1 MDSYLQNVWAVA
13 VPVSHVFRI
22 GDDLTGGPVAV
33 MTSMTLGIDVACRA
47 EHQATLAVA
56 GMPLWRGRK
65 FFTRPAELERLWGDL
80 DLSDP
85 AELTVV
91 LEPTRNA
98 WIVLAQWFRRRGAR
112 VVMVP
117 TTQSADLRAYYS
129 KHAKND
135 RLDSEIL
142 AKLPLLHPEG
152 LREFTGDGSADPL
165 RRLTKQRSTM
175 VKRRTAVYSRLDA
188 LIELLG
194 PAWYDVLGSDYGKAA
209 LAFLA
214 RYADPHAV
222 LRLGQARLARFLQA
236 RSRGQYG
243 EAPARALII
252 AAKETLALWGSDGMD
267 FAELG
272 ADIAAEAEQ
281 AIFLNAQ
288 IKELDER
295 IANLYAEADPESII
309 ASAPG
314 VGPVTSAVIAG
325 RIGDPHRFTSLA
337 AIRAYSGLVPK
348 VNQSGLG
355 ETKPGLTKAG
365 DPLLREMLFM
375 AADHARLVDPQ
386 LAAKYVRLMSGDRHR
401 DSAVCHLAADLL
413 TRIATCWRTETPYA
427 LRDVDGR
434 QITEAEGRQIV
445 KTKYRVDQKQR
456 VAAAGRRMKQ
466 RRREAADREPQKSQ
480 SAPTSRPATTTIPAP
495 AMA

>member
-1 MDSYLQNVWAVA
+1 
-13 VPVSHVFRI
+13 
-22 GDDLTGGPVAV
+22 
-33 MTSMTLGIDVACRA
+33 MTSMTLGVDVACRA
-47 EHQATLAVA
+47 EHQATLAA
-56 GMPLWRGRK
+56 GGVPVWRGRK
-65 FFTRPAELERLWGDL
+65 FFTRPAELEKLWADL
-80 DLSDP
+80 DLDDP

-98 WIVLAQWFRRRGAR
+98 WIVLAQWFRVRGAR

-117 TTQSADLRAYYS
+117 TTQSADLRKYYS

-135 RLDSEIL
+135 RLDSEVL

-152 LREFTGDGSADPL
+152 LREFTGAGSADPL

-188 LIELLG
+188 LVELLG

-209 LAFLA
+209 LAFLT

-243 EAPARALII
+243 QAPAQGLIV
-252 AAKETLALWGSDGMD
+252 AARETLALWGTDGID
-267 FAELG
+267 FAELA
-272 ADIAAEAEQ
+272 ADIALEAEQ
-281 AIFLNAQ
+281 AIFLNGQ

-295 IANLYAEADPESII
+295 IANLYAEADPEGII

-314 VGPVTSAVIAG
+314 VGPVTSSVIAG
-325 RIGDPHRFTSLA
+325 RIGDPHRFSSLA

-355 ETKPGLTKAG
+355 ETKPGITKAG

-386 LAAKYVRLMSGDRHR
+386 IAAKYVRLMSGDRHR

-413 TRIATCWRTETPYA
+413 TRIATCWRNGQPYVI
-427 LRDVDGR
+427 RDVDGR
-434 QITEAEGRQIV
+434 EITEAEGRQIV
-445 KTKYRVDQKQR
+445 KTKYKVDKQHR
-456 VAAAGRRMKQ
+456 LNAATRRMRERRKQ
-466 RRREAADREPQKSQ
+466 AADRESQKSQ
-480 SAPTSRPATTTIPAP
+480 GAPTSRPANTSIKTLE
-495 AMA
+495 MA

>member
-1 MDSYLQNVWAVA
+1 M
-13 VPVSHVFRI
+13 
-22 GDDLTGGPVAV
+22 
-33 MTSMTLGIDVACRA
+33 SMTLGIDVACRA
-47 EHQATLAVA
+47 EHQATLAIDGRPV
-56 GMPLWRGRK
+56 WRGRK
-65 FFTRPAELERLWGDL
+65 FLTRTTDLDRLWADL

-98 WIVLAQWFRRRGAR
+98 WLVLAQWFRRRGAR

-117 TTQSADLRAYYS
+117 TTQSADLRKYFS
-129 KHAKND
+129 KHTKND
-135 RLDSEIL
+135 RLDSEVL
-142 AKLPLLHPEG
+142 ARLPLLHPEG
-152 LREFTGDGSADPL
+152 LREFTGNSSADPL
-165 RRLTKQRSTM
+165 RRLTKQRSTL

-188 LIELLG
+188 LVELLG
-194 PAWYDVLGSDYGKAA
+194 PAWYDVLGSDYNKSG

-222 LRLGQARLARFLQA
+222 IRLGEARLTRFLQV

-243 EAPARALII
+243 PAPARALVV
-252 AAKETLALWGSDGMD
+252 AARETLALWGPDGMD

-272 ADIAAEAEQ
+272 ADIAVEAEQ
-281 AIFLNAQ
+281 AIFLSTQ
-288 IKELDER
+288 IKEIDER
-295 IANLYAEADPESII
+295 LANLYAEADPAGIV

-314 VGPVTSAVIAG
+314 VGPVISAVIAG

-348 VNQSGLG
+348 VKQSGLG
-355 ETKPGLTKAG
+355 ETRGGLTKAG
-365 DPLLREMLFM
+365 DPLLREMLFI

-413 TRIATCWRTETPYA
+413 TRIAACMRTGEAYVI
-427 LRDVDGR
+427 RDVDGR
-434 QITEAEGRQIV
+434 EITPAEGKAIV
-445 KTKYRVDQKQR
+445 KTRYKIDAKRRDN
-456 VAAAGRRMKQ
+456 AAHRRMRERRKQ
-466 RRREAADREPQKSQ
+466 ATGRESQKSQ
-480 SAPTSRPATTTIPAP
+480 SAPTSRPVTTSIKPPRVA
-495 AMA
+495 